1 MEMKPES
8 ILALFAGCDA
18 QQRASFTSQVIESL
32 DGGYADPIKT
42 LSAIRN
48 LQSILSDIEA
58 FNKDLVIAE
67 VEKHG
72 GKLDLWGISI
82 QRKEAGT
89 KYDFSKT
96 NDHFYQHLSSALEN
110 SKKMVKEREDF
121 LKSLPIDGQLI
132 TDEDTGDV
140 YKIYRPIKSSTTTV
154 SVTLK

>member
-8 ILALFAGCDA
+8 ILSLFAGCDA
-18 QQRASFTSQVIESL
+18 SQRASFTSQVIESL
-32 DGGYADPIKT
+32 DRGYADPIKT

-48 LQSILSDIEA
+48 LQSILADIEA
-58 FNKDLVIAE
+58 FNKELVLTE
-67 VEKHG
+67 VEKNG
-72 GKLDLWGISI
+72 GKVDLWGISV
-82 QRKEAGT
+82 QKREGGT
-89 KYDFSKT
+89 KYDYSQT

-121 LKSLPIDGQLI
+121 LKSLPADGQLI

-154 SVTLK
+154 AVTLK